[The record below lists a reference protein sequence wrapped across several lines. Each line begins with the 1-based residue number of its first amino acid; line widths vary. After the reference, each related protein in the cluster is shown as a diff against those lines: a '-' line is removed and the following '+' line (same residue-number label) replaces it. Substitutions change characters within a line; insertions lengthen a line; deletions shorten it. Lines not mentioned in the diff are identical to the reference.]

1 MSSGNYTVTLTGRQ
15 VAELCGILLA
25 RQDMCRR
32 MVASEIGRINA
43 PSCYWSDQVKA
54 LEALRVAVSEG
65 VATSARARHA

>member
-1 MSSGNYTVTLTGRQ
+1 MSTGTYTVTLTGRQ

-32 MVASEIGRINA
+32 MVNTKVG
-43 PSCYWSDQVKA
+43 PKFGTYWPDQVKA
-54 LEALRVAVSEG
+54 LEDLRVAVSEG

>member
-1 MSSGNYTVTLTGRQ
+1 MSTGTYTITLTGRQ

-32 MVASEIGRINA
+32 MCNTKGGPKSDFGT
-43 PSCYWSDQVKA
+43 YWPDQVKA